1 MQDKSPE
8 QLLAERLRDSEQAL
22 DDDTVTRL
30 ALLRERALQEGRRQT
45 GLPQHWQGWLVAASV
60 AAIALLVALP
70 QMQPSSTVGDVDA
83 LEEMA
88 LQEGFDEDLDLYENL
103 EFYEWLAGQEDLG

>member
-8 QLLAERLRDSEQAL
+8 QLLAERLRDSEQSL
-22 DDDTVTRL
+22 DTDTVTRL
-30 ALLRERALQEGRRQT
+30 AQLREQALQEGGRQQ
-45 GLPQHWQGWLVAASV
+45 GLPHWQGWLVAASV

-70 QMQPSSTVGDVDA
+70 QRQPSAPLQDVDT

-88 LQEGFDEDLDLYENL
+88 LQEGLDEDLDLYENL